1 VISQCSLRVRKED
14 HKKITECRFWH
25 RVSGSGQCVKIK
37 MTRDPGCT
45 QLPARSALSRFL
57 TALDKASVEAPL
69 SEYLQDALSCIHC
82 LNQRQKT
89 SRLHAFLPLIPSC
102 GEIGHALSLA
112 ELGTARSQCTTNLL
126 LSKPVLDLSS
136 SVERVPLL
144 LSTPSFPMDHVFAP
158 YDLRS
163 MSLLPFPFFL
173 PLYPSSPRHIIYG
186 AFPTRPTSHLVRCS
200 SRSIPRSNASMR

>member
-14 HKKITECRFWH
+14 HKKITECRF
-25 RVSGSGQCVKIK
+25 
-37 MTRDPGCT
+37 
-45 QLPARSALSRFL
+45 LA
-57 TALDKASVEAPL
+57 ALDKASVEAPR

-126 LSKPVLDLSS
+126 LSKPILDLSS

-144 LSTPSFPMDHVFAP
+144 LSTPSFPMDHVFCP
-158 YDLRS
+158 IRS
-163 MSLLPFPFFL
+163 TIDESFAFSFLSPSLP
-173 PLYPSSPRHIIYG
+173 IV
-186 AFPTRPTSHLVRCS
+186 PTTGQ
-200 SRSIPRSNASMR
+200 